1 MVDPSAS
8 PRHRGT
14 AVYAGL
20 LGAGLLWVTATVVAA
35 VLAVG
40 PVRSMA
46 CPSGGGFVHSDRV
59 TLQVL
64 PFGPTCRLEERDQ
77 VGAGLGTWVSV
88 GPAPTWSRALL
99 AGAVTA
105 LVGAAGLVLAP
116 RRRGHSP
123 VRAHR

>member
-8 PRHRGT
+8 PRRRGT
-14 AVYAGL
+14 AVFAGL

-35 VLAVG
+35 LLAVG

-77 VGAGLGTWVSV
+77 LVDQRVDRRTRLDHHHHFA
-88 GPAPTWSRALL
+88 RA
-99 AGAVTA
+99 
-105 LVGAAGLVLAP
+105 
-116 RRRGHSP
+116 R
-123 VRAHR
+123 